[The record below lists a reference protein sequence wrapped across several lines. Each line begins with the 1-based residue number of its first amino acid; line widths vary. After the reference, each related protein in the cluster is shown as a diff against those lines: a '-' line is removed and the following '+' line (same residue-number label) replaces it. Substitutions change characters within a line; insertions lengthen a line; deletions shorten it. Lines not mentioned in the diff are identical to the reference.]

1 MHEFRCQDN
10 FLSHYFFPRIIKSI
24 DRGFTLL
31 RATGVVVEH
40 NPFHNGHLYHIKES
54 RKKTGADVVIAV
66 MSGNFLQRGEPAL
79 VDKWSRTE
87 MALQGGVDIVIEL
100 PYVFSTAQASDF
112 AKGAI
117 AILEA
122 AGCTD
127 FCFGSEQGSIEPFI
141 NSYKLITS
149 QHKSY
154 QNSINQF
161 MKTGMSYPKALNEA
175 YAELIKEQ
183 NQTFVDLSQP
193 NNILGYHYIE
203 SAFKQN
209 ASIQPVTIQ
218 RIVSGYHDDVLAGQ
232 TIASATG
239 IRKIIFNEQ
248 GISDLS
254 ILLPTASLFKIIEWQ
269 NHIGSFGSWQH
280 FYPFLRFQI
289 IRTSMEQLALIA
301 EVTEG
306 IEYLLKEAAIKSNTF
321 EEFMEIVKSK
331 RYTWTRIQ
339 RMLTHIYT
347 GFTWDDLRQH
357 SSPTYLRL
365 LGMTEMGQRYLNE
378 NKKNLSL
385 PLISR
390 VGGIKDSLLSYDIKA
405 TDLYTL
411 GIQSKAIENPIGR
424 DYRQPP
430 IK

>member
-1 MHEFRCQDN
+1 M
-10 FLSHYFFPRIIKSI
+10 
-24 DRGFTLL
+24 

-54 RKKTGADVVIAV
+54 RKNTGADVVIAV

-79 VDKWSRTE
+79 VDKWSRTK

-100 PYVFSTAQASDF
+100 PYVFATAQASDF
-112 AKGAI
+112 AKGSI
-117 AILEA
+117 ALLEA

-141 NSYKLITS
+141 NTYDLITA
-149 QHKSY
+149 QQESY
-154 QNSINQF
+154 QHSINQF

-175 YAELIKEQ
+175 YADLIKGY
-183 NQTFVDLSQP
+183 NQPFVDLSQP

-203 SAFKQN
+203 AAYHLQ
-209 ASIQPVTIQ
+209 ASIKPVTIQ
-218 RIVSGYHDDVLAGQ
+218 RIVSGYHDDVLPGQ
-232 TIASATG
+232 SIASATG
-239 IRKIIFNEQ
+239 IRKVIFNDQ
-248 GISDLS
+248 GISDLTP
-254 ILLPTASLFKIIEWQ
+254 LLPKASLQNIVEWQ
-269 NHIGSFGSWQH
+269 SNIGSFGSWQH
-280 FYPFLRFQI
+280 FYPYLRFQI
-289 IRTSMEQLALIA
+289 IRSSIEQLASYA

-306 IEYLLKEAAIKSNTF
+306 IEYLLKEAAQKSNTF
-321 EEFMEIVKSK
+321 ENFMEVVKSK

-347 GFTWDDLRQH
+347 GFTWDDLKQA

-378 NKKNLSL
+378 HKKNLSL
-385 PLISR
+385 PLVSR
-390 VGGIKDSLLSYDIKA
+390 VGAVKDSMLSHDIKA

-411 GIQSKAIENPIGR
+411 GIQSHAFNQPIGR

-430 IK
+430 IR

>member
-1 MHEFRCQDN
+1 M
-10 FLSHYFFPRIIKSI
+10 
-24 DRGFTLL
+24 

-54 RKKTGADVVIAV
+54 RKNTGADVVIAV

-79 VDKWSRTE
+79 VDKWSRTK

-100 PYVFSTAQASDF
+100 PYVFATAQASDF
-112 AKGAI
+112 AKGSI
-117 AILEA
+117 ALLEA

-141 NSYKLITS
+141 NTYDLITS
-149 QHKSY
+149 QQESY
-154 QNSINQF
+154 QHSINQF

-175 YAELIKEQ
+175 YADLIKGY
-183 NQTFVDLSQP
+183 NQPFVDLSQP

-203 SAFKQN
+203 AAYHLQ
-209 ASIQPVTIQ
+209 ASIKPVTIQ
-218 RIVSGYHDDVLAGQ
+218 RIVSGYHDDVLPGQ
-232 TIASATG
+232 SIASATG
-239 IRKIIFNEQ
+239 IRKVIFNDQ
-248 GISDLS
+248 GISDLTP
-254 ILLPTASLFKIIEWQ
+254 LLPKASLQNIVEWQ
-269 NHIGSFGSWQH
+269 SNIGSFGSWQH
-280 FYPFLRFQI
+280 FYPYLRFQI
-289 IRTSMEQLALIA
+289 IRSSIEQLASYA

-306 IEYLLKEAAIKSNTF
+306 IEYLLKEAAQKSNTF
-321 EEFMEIVKSK
+321 ENFMEVVKSK

-347 GFTWDDLRQH
+347 GFTWDDLKQA

-378 NKKNLSL
+378 HKKNLSL
-385 PLISR
+385 PLVSR
-390 VGGIKDSLLSYDIKA
+390 VGAVKDSMLSHDIKA

-411 GIQSKAIENPIGR
+411 GIQSHAFNQPIGR

-430 IK
+430 IR

>member
-1 MHEFRCQDN
+1 M
-10 FLSHYFFPRIIKSI
+10 
-24 DRGFTLL
+24 

-54 RKKTGADVVIAV
+54 RKNTGADVVIAV

-79 VDKWSRTE
+79 VDKWSRTK

-100 PYVFSTAQASDF
+100 PYVFATAQASDF
-112 AKGAI
+112 AKGSI
-117 AILEA
+117 ALLEA

-141 NSYKLITS
+141 NTYDLITS
-149 QHKSY
+149 QQESY
-154 QNSINQF
+154 QHSINQF

-175 YAELIKEQ
+175 YADLIKGY
-183 NQTFVDLSQP
+183 NQPFVDLSQP

-203 SAFKQN
+203 AAYHLQ
-209 ASIQPVTIQ
+209 ASIKPVTIQ
-218 RIVSGYHDDVLAGQ
+218 RIVSGYHDDVLPGQ
-232 TIASATG
+232 SIASATG
-239 IRKIIFNEQ
+239 IRKVIFNDQ
-248 GISDLS
+248 GISDLTP
-254 ILLPTASLFKIIEWQ
+254 LLPKASLQNIVEWQ
-269 NHIGSFGSWQH
+269 SNIGSFGSWQH
-280 FYPFLRFQI
+280 FYPYLRFQI
-289 IRTSMEQLALIA
+289 IRSSIEQLASYA

-306 IEYLLKEAAIKSNTF
+306 IEYLLKEAAQKSNTF
-321 EEFMEIVKSK
+321 ENFMEVVKSK

-347 GFTWDDLRQH
+347 GFTWDDLKQA
-357 SSPTYLRL
+357 SCPTYLRL

-378 NKKNLSL
+378 HKKNLSL
-385 PLISR
+385 PLVSR
-390 VGGIKDSLLSYDIKA
+390 VGAVKDSMLSHDIKA

-411 GIQSKAIENPIGR
+411 GIQSHAFNQPIGR

-430 IK
+430 IR

>member
-1 MHEFRCQDN
+1 M
-10 FLSHYFFPRIIKSI
+10 
-24 DRGFTLL
+24 

-54 RKKTGADVVIAV
+54 RKNTGADVVIAV

-79 VDKWSRTE
+79 VDKWSRTK

-100 PYVFSTAQASDF
+100 PYVFATAQASDF
-112 AKGAI
+112 AKGSI
-117 AILEA
+117 ALLEA

-141 NSYKLITS
+141 NTYDLITS
-149 QHKSY
+149 QQESY
-154 QNSINQF
+154 QQSINQF

-175 YAELIKEQ
+175 YADLIKGY
-183 NQTFVDLSQP
+183 NQPFVDLSQP

-203 SAFKQN
+203 AAYHLQ

-218 RIVSGYHDDVLAGQ
+218 RIVSGYHDDVLPGQ
-232 TIASATG
+232 SIASATG
-239 IRKIIFNEQ
+239 IRKVIFNDQ
-248 GISDLS
+248 GISDLTP
-254 ILLPTASLFKIIEWQ
+254 LLPKASLQNIVEWQ
-269 NHIGSFGSWQH
+269 SNIGSFGSWQH
-280 FYPFLRFQI
+280 FYPYLRFQI
-289 IRTSMEQLALIA
+289 IRSSIEQLASYA

-306 IEYLLKEAAIKSNTF
+306 IEYLLKEAAQKSNTF
-321 EEFMEIVKSK
+321 ETFMEVVKSK

-347 GFTWDDLRQH
+347 GFTWDDLKQA

-378 NKKNLSL
+378 HKKNLSL
-385 PLISR
+385 PLVSR
-390 VGGIKDSLLSYDIKA
+390 VGAVKDSMLSHDIKA

-411 GIQSKAIENPIGR
+411 GIQSHAFNQPIGR

-430 IK
+430 IR

>member
-1 MHEFRCQDN
+1 M
-10 FLSHYFFPRIIKSI
+10 
-24 DRGFTLL
+24 

-54 RKKTGADVVIAV
+54 RKNTGADVVIAV

-79 VDKWSRTE
+79 VDKWSRTK

-100 PYVFSTAQASDF
+100 PYVFATAQASDF
-112 AKGAI
+112 AKGSI
-117 AILEA
+117 ALLEA

-141 NSYKLITS
+141 NTYDLITS
-149 QHKSY
+149 QQESY
-154 QNSINQF
+154 QQSINQF

-175 YAELIKEQ
+175 YADLIKGY
-183 NQTFVDLSQP
+183 NQPFVDLSQP

-203 SAFKQN
+203 AAYHLQ

-218 RIVSGYHDDVLAGQ
+218 RIVSGYHDDVLPGQ
-232 TIASATG
+232 SIASATG
-239 IRKIIFNEQ
+239 IRKVIFNDQ
-248 GISDLS
+248 GISDLTP
-254 ILLPTASLFKIIEWQ
+254 LLPKASLQNIVEWQ
-269 NHIGSFGSWQH
+269 SSIGSFGSWQH
-280 FYPFLRFQI
+280 FYPYLRFQI
-289 IRTSMEQLALIA
+289 IRSSKEQLASYA

-306 IEYLLKEAAIKSNTF
+306 IEYLLKEAAQKSNTF
-321 EEFMEIVKSK
+321 ETFMEVVKSK

-347 GFTWDDLRQH
+347 GFTWDDLKQA

-378 NKKNLSL
+378 HKKNLSL
-385 PLISR
+385 PLVSR
-390 VGGIKDSLLSYDIKA
+390 VGAVKDSMLSHDIKA

-411 GIQSKAIENPIGR
+411 GIQSHAFNQPIGR

-430 IK
+430 IR

>member
-1 MHEFRCQDN
+1 M
-10 FLSHYFFPRIIKSI
+10 
-24 DRGFTLL
+24 

-54 RKKTGADVVIAV
+54 RKNTGSDVVIAV

-79 VDKWSRTE
+79 VDKWSRTK

-100 PYVFSTAQASDF
+100 PYVFATAQASDF
-112 AKGAI
+112 AKGSI
-117 AILEA
+117 ALLEA

-141 NSYKLITS
+141 NTYDLITS
-149 QHKSY
+149 QQESY
-154 QNSINQF
+154 QQSINQF

-175 YAELIKEQ
+175 YADLIKGY
-183 NQTFVDLSQP
+183 NQPFVDLSQP

-203 SAFKQN
+203 AAYQLQ

-218 RIVSGYHDDVLAGQ
+218 RIVSGYHDDVLPGQ
-232 TIASATG
+232 SIASATG
-239 IRKIIFNEQ
+239 IRKVIFNDQ
-248 GISDLS
+248 GISDLTP
-254 ILLPTASLFKIIEWQ
+254 LLPKASLQNIVEWQ
-269 NHIGSFGSWQH
+269 LNIGSFGSWQH
-280 FYPFLRFQI
+280 FYPYLRFQI
-289 IRTSMEQLALIA
+289 IRSSIEQLASYA

-306 IEYLLKEAAIKSNTF
+306 IEYLLKEAAQKSNTF
-321 EEFMEIVKSK
+321 ETFMEVVKSK

-347 GFTWDDLRQH
+347 GFTWDDLKQS

-378 NKKNLSL
+378 HKKNLSL
-385 PLISR
+385 PLVSR
-390 VGGIKDSLLSYDIKA
+390 VGAVKDSMLSHDIKA

-411 GIQSKAIENPIGR
+411 GIQSHAFNQPIGR

-430 IK
+430 IR

>member
-1 MHEFRCQDN
+1 M
-10 FLSHYFFPRIIKSI
+10 
-24 DRGFTLL
+24 

-54 RKKTGADVVIAV
+54 RKNTGADVVIAV

-79 VDKWSRTE
+79 VDKWSRTK

-100 PYVFSTAQASDF
+100 PYVFATAQASDF
-112 AKGAI
+112 AKGSI
-117 AILEA
+117 ALLEA

-141 NSYKLITS
+141 NTYDLITS
-149 QHKSY
+149 QQESY
-154 QNSINQF
+154 QQSINQF

-175 YAELIKEQ
+175 YADLIKGY
-183 NQTFVDLSQP
+183 NQSFVDLSQP

-203 SAFKQN
+203 AAYHLQ
-209 ASIQPVTIQ
+209 ASIKPVTIQ
-218 RIVSGYHDDVLAGQ
+218 RIVSGYHDDVLPGQ

-239 IRKIIFNEQ
+239 IRKVIFNDQ
-248 GISDLS
+248 GISDLTP
-254 ILLPTASLFKIIEWQ
+254 LLPKASLQNIVEWQ
-269 NHIGSFGSWQH
+269 SNIGSFGSWQH
-280 FYPFLRFQI
+280 FYPYLRFQI
-289 IRTSMEQLALIA
+289 IRSSIEQLASYA

-306 IEYLLKEAAIKSNTF
+306 IEYLLKEAAQKSNTF
-321 EEFMEIVKSK
+321 ENFMEVVKSK

-347 GFTWDDLRQH
+347 GFTWDDLKQA
-357 SSPTYLRL
+357 SSPSYLRL

-378 NKKNLSL
+378 HKKNLLL
-385 PLISR
+385 PLVSR
-390 VGGIKDSLLSYDIKA
+390 VGAVKDSMLSQDIKA

-411 GIQSKAIENPIGR
+411 GIQSHAFNLPIGR

-430 IK
+430 IR

>member
-1 MHEFRCQDN
+1 M
-10 FLSHYFFPRIIKSI
+10 
-24 DRGFTLL
+24 

-54 RKKTGADVVIAV
+54 RKSTGADVVIAV

-79 VDKWSRTE
+79 VDKWSRTK

-100 PYVFSTAQASDF
+100 PYIFATAQASDF
-112 AKGAI
+112 AKGSI
-117 AILEA
+117 ALLEA

-141 NSYKLITS
+141 NTYDLITS
-149 QHKSY
+149 QQESY
-154 QNSINQF
+154 QQSINQF

-175 YAELIKEQ
+175 YADLIKGY
-183 NQTFVDLSQP
+183 NQPFVDLSQP

-203 SAFKQN
+203 AAYQLQ
-209 ASIQPVTIQ
+209 ASINPVTIQ
-218 RIVSGYHDDVLAGQ
+218 RIVSGYHDDVLPGQ
-232 TIASATG
+232 SIASATG
-239 IRKIIFNEQ
+239 IRKVIFNDQ
-248 GISDLS
+248 GISDLTS
-254 ILLPTASLFKIIEWQ
+254 LLPKASLQNIVEWQ
-269 NHIGSFGSWQH
+269 SNIGSFGSWQH
-280 FYPFLRFQI
+280 FYPYLRFQI
-289 IRTSMEQLALIA
+289 IRSSIEQLASYA

-306 IEYLLKEAAIKSNTF
+306 IEYLLKEAAQKSNTF
-321 EEFMEIVKSK
+321 ETFMEVVKSK

-347 GFTWDDLRQH
+347 GFTWEDLKQA

-378 NKKNLSL
+378 HKKNLSL

-390 VGGIKDSLLSYDIKA
+390 VGAVKDSMLSHDIKA

-411 GIQSKAIENPIGR
+411 GIQSHAFNQPIGR

-430 IK
+430 IR

>member
-1 MHEFRCQDN
+1 M
-10 FLSHYFFPRIIKSI
+10 
-24 DRGFTLL
+24 

-54 RKKTGADVVIAV
+54 RKNTGADVVIAV

-79 VDKWSRTE
+79 VDKWSRTK

-100 PYVFSTAQASDF
+100 PYIFATAQASDF
-112 AKGAI
+112 AKGSI
-117 AILEA
+117 ALLEA
-122 AGCTD
+122 AGCTN

-141 NSYKLITS
+141 NTYDLITS
-149 QHKSY
+149 QQESY
-154 QNSINQF
+154 QQSINQF

-175 YAELIKEQ
+175 YADLIKGY
-183 NQTFVDLSQP
+183 NQPFVDLSQP

-203 SAFKQN
+203 AAYQLQ
-209 ASIQPVTIQ
+209 ASIKPVTIQ
-218 RIVSGYHDDVLAGQ
+218 RIVSGYHDDVLPGQ
-232 TIASATG
+232 SIASATG
-239 IRKIIFNEQ
+239 IRKVIFNDQ
-248 GISDLS
+248 GISDLTS
-254 ILLPTASLFKIIEWQ
+254 LLPKASLQNIVEWQ
-269 NHIGSFGSWQH
+269 SNIGSFGSWQH
-280 FYPFLRFQI
+280 FYPYLRFQI
-289 IRTSMEQLALIA
+289 VRSSIEQLASYA

-306 IEYLLKEAAIKSNTF
+306 IEYLLKEAAQKSNTF
-321 EEFMEIVKSK
+321 ETFMEVVKSK

-347 GFTWDDLRQH
+347 GFTWEDLKQA

-378 NKKNLSL
+378 HKKNLSL

-390 VGGIKDSLLSYDIKA
+390 VGAVKDSMLSHDIKA

-411 GIQSKAIENPIGR
+411 GIQSHAFNQPIGR

-430 IK
+430 IR